1 MYDGM
6 YNLWWCIC
14 ISYDGEPKLMY
25 FLIEDDEIIK
35 KYNDISSKVTN
46 SIKTN
51 FLENASTIKTFWKP
65 K

>member
-6 YNLWWCIC
+6 YKLWWYIC

-35 KYNDISSKVTN
+35 NIM
-46 SIKTN
+46 I
-51 FLENASTIKTFWKP
+51 FWVKLQIAL
-65 K
+65 KQIF